1 VFLNYVKNE
10 FTPFLQT
17 MLNTTDHQQL
27 VELKGPKFDIS
38 SLSESV
44 KDDLTKIDL
53 MSLPMQLCEKL
64 GTCHLDLGIYGQ
76 DSPKALIQY
85 ML

>member
-1 VFLNYVKNE
+1 
-10 FTPFLQT
+10 
-17 MLNTTDHQQL
+17 
-27 VELKGPKFDIS
+27 
-38 SLSESV
+38 V